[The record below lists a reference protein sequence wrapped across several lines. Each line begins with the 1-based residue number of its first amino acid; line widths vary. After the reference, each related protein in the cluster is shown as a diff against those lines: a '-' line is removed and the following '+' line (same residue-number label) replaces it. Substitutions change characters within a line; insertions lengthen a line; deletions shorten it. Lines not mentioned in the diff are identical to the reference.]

1 MELTSK
7 HVTLFND
14 DCRERLKKLP
24 DDSVDAIVTDPP
36 YELAMFGLDWDDS
49 GVAVD
54 SDMWRECWRVLKP
67 GGHLIAFTAARI
79 YHRVATAIDVAG
91 FEIRDQLLWIYT
103 SGFPKSMDVSAA
115 IDKMKSTR
123 EQVLKITHYIRAER
137 DRAGSSNIEIDD
149 HFGFKGMAGHW
160 TTQKSQPQC
169 PTRDQWDELV
179 TFLDMDVPEDI
190 AELVDEIIAD
200 KGQPGQAWL
209 DREVTGHHD
218 KAVGIGSHG
227 GPNRL
232 GEKREIP
239 TTELAAE
246 YTGWGTS
253 LKPAH
258 EPCVFARKP
267 LIGTVAQNVKE
278 HRTGGINIDG
288 CRINGERFP
297 TNLMGDEDALTSLS
311 SAKFGG
317 LDGAAKVFFCPKPN
331 SAERGDNLH
340 PTLKP
345 IDLMRYL
352 CRLITPNNGVVLDP
366 FMGSGTTGI
375 AARLEGFQFIGI
387 EQSEHFFE
395 YAQKRLDK
403 HIVGQ
408 AQSMTSWF
416 N

>member
-1 MELTSK
+1 LSE
-7 HVTLFND
+7 HVTLFHG
-14 DCRERLKKLP
+14 DCREQLKHLE
-24 DDSVDAIVTDPP
+24 DESVDAIVTDPP
-36 YELAMFGLDWDDS
+36 YEIAMFGLDWDDS

-54 SDMWRECWRVLKP
+54 ADMWRECFRVLKP
-67 GGHLIAFTAARI
+67 GGHLISFTAARI

-123 EQVLKITHYIRAER
+123 EQVLKITHFIRAQR
-137 DRAGSSNIEIDD
+137 DRAGKTNAEIDE

-160 TTQKSQPQC
+160 TTQQSQPQC
-169 PTRDQWDELV
+169 PTRDQWEEMV
-179 TFLDMDVPEDI
+179 RFLDMDVPEDI
-190 AELVDEIIAD
+190 AALVDEIIAD

-209 DREVTGHHD
+209 DREVTGHHT
-218 KAVGIGSHG
+218 KAVGIGAHG

-246 YTGWGTS
+246 YLGWGTS

-258 EPCVFARKP
+258 EPCVLARKP
-267 LIGTVAQNVKE
+267 LIGTVAQNIKE
-278 HRTGGINIDG
+278 HGTGGINIDG
-288 CRINGERFP
+288 CRIDGERFP
-297 TNLMGDEDALTSLS
+297 TNLLGEREALESLS
-311 SAKFGG
+311 AAKFGG
-317 LDGAAKVFFCPKPN
+317 LENGAKVFFCPKPN
-331 SAERGDNLH
+331 SAERGDNLR

-387 EQSEHFFE
+387 EQSEEFHA
-395 YAQKRLDK
+395 YAQSRLEK
-403 HIVGQ
+403 HVVGQ
-408 AQSMTSWF
+408 AQSLTSWF
-416 N
+416 S

>member
-1 MELTSK
+1 MSEYLS
-7 HVTLFND
+7 LFHG
-14 DCRERLKKLP
+14 DCREVLKELE
-24 DDSVDAIVTDPP
+24 DESIDAIVTDPP
-36 YELAMFGLDWDDS
+36 YEIAMFGLDWDDS

-54 SDMWRECWRVLKP
+54 EDMWRECWRVLKP
-67 GGHLIAFTAARI
+67 GGHLISFTAARI
-79 YHRVATAIDVAG
+79 YHRVATAIDHAG

-123 EQVLKITHYIRAER
+123 EQVLRITHFIRECR
-137 DRAGSSNIEIDD
+137 DKSGKTNAEIDE

-169 PTRDQWDELV
+169 PTRDQWEEMV
-179 TFLDMDVPEDI
+179 RFLDMDVPEDI
-190 AELVDEIIAD
+190 QTLVDEIIAD

-209 DREVTGHHD
+209 DREVTGHHT
-218 KAVGIGSHG
+218 KVVGLGAHAG
-227 GPNRL
+227 AQRL

-246 YTGWGTS
+246 YLGWGTS

-258 EPCVFARKP
+258 EPCVLARKP
-267 LIGTVAQNVKE
+267 LIGTVAQTVKE
-278 HRTGGINIDG
+278 HGTGGLNIDG
-288 CRINGERFP
+288 CRIGGERFP
-297 TNLMGDEDALTSLS
+297 TNLLGEEEALNALS

-317 LDGAAKVFFCPKPN
+317 LENGAKVFFCPKPN
-331 SAERGDNLH
+331 GEERGDNLH

-352 CRLITPNNGVVLDP
+352 CRLITPRNGTVLDP

-375 AARLEGFQFIGI
+375 AARLEGFHFVGI
-387 EQSEHFFE
+387 EQSREFYE
-395 YAQKRLDK
+395 YSQQRLEK
-403 HIVGQ
+403 HTVGQ
-408 AQSMTSWF
+408 PQSLTSWF
-416 N
+416 H

>member
-1 MELTSK
+1 M
-7 HVTLFND
+7 TLYHG
-14 DCRERLKKLP
+14 DCREQLKHLE
-24 DDSVDAIVTDPP
+24 DESVDAIVTDPP
-36 YELAMFGLDWDDS
+36 YEIAMFGLDWDDS

-54 SDMWRECWRVLKP
+54 ADMWRECFRVLKP
-67 GGHLIAFTAARI
+67 GGHLISFTAARI
-79 YHRVATAIDVAG
+79 YHRVATAIDTAG

-123 EQVLKITHYIRAER
+123 EQVLKITHFIRAER
-137 DRAGSSNIEIDD
+137 DRAGKTNAEIDA

-169 PTRDQWDELV
+169 PTRDQWEEMV
-179 TFLDMDVPEDI
+179 RFLNMEVPEDI
-190 AELVDEIIAD
+190 AALVDEIIAD

-209 DREVTGHHD
+209 DREITGYHD
-218 KAVGIGSHG
+218 KTVGLGAHAG
-227 GPNRL
+227 HQRL
-232 GEKREIP
+232 GEKRAIP
-239 TTELAAE
+239 TTDLAAE
-246 YTGWGTS
+246 YLGWGTS

-258 EPCVFARKP
+258 EPCVLARKP

-288 CRINGERFP
+288 CRVGGERFP
-297 TNLMGDEDALTSLS
+297 TNLMGDEEALGNLA

-317 LDGAAKVFFCPKPN
+317 LENAAKVFFCPKPN
-331 SAERGDNLH
+331 QSERGDNLH

-387 EQSEHFFE
+387 EQSEEFHA
-395 YAQKRLDK
+395 YAQRRLEK
-403 HIVGQ
+403 HTVGKP
-408 AQSMTSWF
+408 QSMTSWF
-416 N
+416 S